1 MLTRFVIQKRE
12 LFAGGYEFPI
22 TGPYEKLVGRVYG
35 EVDPKNRLN
44 KVIVNLDKAPR
55 NKRERVEYWS
65 DFCIL
70 KPVDMARGN
79 GKIFYDA
86 PNRGGKRIV
95 AFLNDA
101 PQSNNPSTIED
112 AGNGFLMRQGYTI
125 VWCGWQGD
133 LMPQKNWLMMGVP
146 AATNNGKEIVSKVR
160 TEIVVEKKGIKSQ
173 PLSGDERVKSYAT
186 ALRDKSQA
194 SLTVREKS
202 YGPRIPVPPVEWEFA
217 SCMKDP
223 QTGKETIK
231 PSSKDLCLRS
241 GFKPGHIY
249 EFIYPAKNPL
259 VLGLG
264 FAVVRDLV
272 SFLRYELK
280 DAPGKPNPLATDMQ
294 TGALVRSRFDGPPI
308 SFSSRHWGNSP
319 LFSPLLGGSSY
330 SLSPL
335 LGGRDRG
342 GQATAITH
350 AYAWGRSQSG
360 RFLRDFVYHGFN
372 EDESRR
378 KVFDAIAPHVAG
390 GGRLF
395 LNYEFA
401 RPVTSS
407 QQHTN
412 QLEPE
417 LFPHAY
423 NILKDAQTDRRDGI
437 LKRPKTDPY
446 VFHTQT
452 STEYWQKRGCLAHTD
467 GKGRDVTPPDKVRI
481 YVIASAQHNSPFGSE
496 PVKDDT
502 RQPVNP
508 LPAGDVLRALMVA
521 MDLWVTQKIPPPP
534 SQYPRVGDRTLV
546 RPDSNGTSFLKI
558 PGVRFSGL
566 HNRQLFLDYGPNIL
580 RGRMDVHPPRQVGN
594 GAYTILVPK
603 VDGDGNDLAGIRLP
617 AVQVPIGT
625 YTGWNLQPRWLALD
639 ELSGLLG
646 SYIPFVK
653 TKADRRKTGDPRL
666 SIQERYKDHADYLQ
680 QVSCAARRLVDG
692 RFLLPEDAERLIGE
706 AKKHRIFPKR
716 KLP

>member
-1 MLTRFVIQKRE
+1 MITRFVVQRRE
-12 LFAGGYEFPI
+12 SFARGHEFPI
-22 TGPYEKLVGRVYG
+22 TGAYEKLVGKIYG

-44 KVIVNLDKAPR
+44 RVIVNLDKAPR
-55 NKRERVEYWS
+55 NRRGRVEYWS

-70 KPVDMARGN
+70 KPLDMARGN
-79 GKIFYDA
+79 GKLFFDA

-101 PQSNNPSTIED
+101 PQSNDPTTIED

-133 LMPQKNWLMMGVP
+133 LLRQKNWLAMGVP
-146 AATNNGKEIVSKVR
+146 IATHNGKTIVAQVR
-160 TEIVVEKKGIKSQ
+160 TEIVVEKEGIKSQ
-173 PLSGDERVKSYAT
+173 PLSGDDRVKSYA
-186 ALRDKSQA
+186 AASRDKSQA

-202 YGPRIPVPPVEWEFA
+202 YGPRIPVPSVEWEFA
-217 SCMKDP
+217 SCVNDP
-223 QTGKETIK
+223 RTGKEIVK
-231 PSSKDLCLRS
+231 PSARELYLRS

-249 EFIYPAKNPL
+249 ELIYPAKNPL

-264 FAVVRDLV
+264 FATVRDLV
-272 SFLRYELK
+272 SFLRYEMK
-280 DAPGKPNPLATDMQ
+280 DARGKPNPLYLPA
-294 TGALVRSRFDGPPI
+294 SRGE
-308 SFSSRHWGNSP
+308 NK
-319 LFSPLLGGSSY
+319 
-330 SLSPL
+330 
-335 LGGRDRG
+335 RG
-342 GQATAITH
+342 GNKITGISN
-350 AYAWGRSQSG
+350 AYSWGRSQSG

-372 EDESRR
+372 EDEKHR

-423 NILKDAQTDRRDGI
+423 NILKDAQTGRRDGI

-467 GKGRDVTPPDKVRI
+467 GKGRDVTPPDNVRI

-502 RQPVNP
+502 QQPVNP
-508 LPAGDVLRALMVA
+508 LPAGDVLRALVVA
-521 MDLWVTQKIPPPP
+521 LDLWVTQKLPPPP

-546 RPDSNGTSFLKI
+546 CPDSNGTCFPKI
-558 PGVRFSGL
+558 PSVRFTGL
-566 HNRQLFLDYGPNIL
+566 HNRQLFLDYGRHVL
-580 RGRMDVHPPRQVGN
+580 RGRIDLHPPREVGN
-594 GAYTILVPK
+594 GGYTILVPK
-603 VDGDGNDLAGIRLP
+603 VDANGNDLAGIRLP
-617 AVQVPIGT
+617 AIQVPTGT
-625 YTGWNLQPRWLALD
+625 YTGWNLQPRSLALD

-646 SYIPFVK
+646 SYIPFAK
-653 TKADRRKTGDPRL
+653 TKADRRQTGDPRL
-666 SIQERYKDHADYLQ
+666 SIEERYKDHSDYVK
-680 QVSCAARRLVDG
+680 QVSRAARRLVEE
-692 RFLLPEDAERLIGE
+692 RFLLLEDAERVIDE
-706 AKKHRIFPKR
+706 AKKQRLFAAHKTG
-716 KLP
+716 

>member
-1 MLTRFVIQKRE
+1 MLTRFVVQRRE
-12 LFAGGYEFPI
+12 TFAKGYEFPI
-22 TGPYEKLVGRVYG
+22 TGAYEKFVGKIYG
-35 EVDPKNRLN
+35 EVDPRNRLN

-55 NKRERVEYWS
+55 NKRGRVEYWS

-86 PNRGGKRIV
+86 PNRGSKRIV
-95 AFLNDA
+95 SFLNDA
-101 PQSNNPSTIED
+101 PASNDPITLED

-133 LMPQKNWLMMGVP
+133 LMPQQNWLVMGVP
-146 AATNNGKEIVSKVR
+146 VATNNGKEIVNKVR

-173 PLSGDERVKSYAT
+173 PLSGDERVKSYEAASRNKT
-186 ALRDKSQA
+186 QAL
-194 SLTVREKS
+194 LTVREKS
-202 YGPRIPVPPVEWEFA
+202 YGQRITVPSSEWEFA
-217 SCMKDP
+217 SCVKDSR
-223 QTGKETIK
+223 TGRETIK
-231 PSSKDLCLRS
+231 PSSEELYLPS

-249 EFIYPAKNPL
+249 ELIYPARNPL

-264 FAVVRDLV
+264 FAVVRDLI
-272 SFLRYELK
+272 SFLRYQSK
-280 DAPGKPNPLATDMQ
+280 DAAGRANPLA
-294 TGALVRSRFDGPPI
+294 A
-308 SFSSRHWGNSP
+308 GNKAA
-319 LFSPLLGGSSY
+319 GIHY
-330 SLSPL
+330 
-335 LGGRDRG
+335 
-342 GQATAITH
+342 
-350 AYAWGRSQSG
+350 AYGWGRSQSG

-372 EDESRR
+372 EDESQR

-407 QQHTN
+407 QQHAN

-423 NILKDAQTDRRDGI
+423 NVLKDAQTGRRDGI

-467 GKGRDVTPPDKVRI
+467 GKGRDVTPPDNVRI

-496 PVKDDT
+496 PVKEDT
-502 RQPVNP
+502 QQLVNP

-521 MDLWVTQKIPPPP
+521 LDLWVTQGLPPPA
-534 SQYPRVGDRTLV
+534 SQYPRVTDRTLV
-546 RPDSNGTSFLKI
+546 RPDRKSTRFPKI
-558 PGVRFSGL
+558 RGVRYRAL
-566 HNRQLFLDYGPNIL
+566 HNRQLFLDYGPRIS
-580 RGRMDVHPPRQVGN
+580 RGRMDIHPPRQIGK
-594 GAYTILVPK
+594 GSYTILVPK
-603 VDGDGNDLAGIRLP
+603 VDRDGNDVPGIRLP
-617 AVQVPIGT
+617 VVQVPIGT
-625 YTGWNLQPRWLALD
+625 YTGWNLQPRRLAED

-646 SYIPFVK
+646 SFIPFAK
-653 TKADRRKTGDPRL
+653 TKAERSKLHDPRL
-666 SIQERYKDHADYLQ
+666 SLKERYKNHSDYVKK
-680 QVSCAARRLVDG
+680 VSRVGRLLVDQ
-692 RFLLPEDAERLIGE
+692 RYLLPDDAERMIDE
-706 AKKHRIFPKR
+706 AKKRR
-716 KLP
+716 VL

>member
-1 MLTRFVIQKRE
+1 MLTRFVVQRRE
-12 LFAGGYEFPI
+12 IFAGGYEFPI
-22 TGPYEKLVGRVYG
+22 TGAYEKLVGKVYG

-55 NKRERVEYWS
+55 NRRGRVEYWS

-79 GKIFYDA
+79 GKLFYDA

-101 PQSNNPSTIED
+101 PQSNDPSTIED

-125 VWCGWQGD
+125 VWCGWQSD
-133 LMPQKNWLMMGVP
+133 LMPQANWLVMGVP
-146 AATNNGKEIVSKVR
+146 IATNNGKEIVRKVR

-173 PLSGDERVKSYAT
+173 PLSGDERVKSYAAAT
-186 ALRDKSQA
+186 LNKSLA
-194 SLTVREKS
+194 TLTVRKKG
-202 YGPRIPVPPVEWEFA
+202 YGRRIPIAESQWEFA
-217 SCMKDP
+217 ACEENGP
-223 QTGKETIK
+223 AGRETIRR
-231 PSSKDLCLRS
+231 STQDLYLRA

-259 VLGLG
+259 ILGLG
-264 FAVVRDLV
+264 FAVVRDWV
-272 SFLRYELK
+272 SFLRYEMK
-280 DAPGKPNPLATDMQ
+280 DTAGESNPLAPAKRAAT
-294 TGALVRSRFDGPPI
+294 VRLSRFE
-308 SFSSRHWGNSP
+308 
-319 LFSPLLGGSSY
+319 SPLLYLPPSRGENK
-330 SLSPL
+330 
-335 LGGRDRG
+335 RG
-342 GQATAITH
+342 GKKITAIRY
-350 AYAWGRSQSG
+350 AYGWGRSQSG

-372 EDESRR
+372 QDESRR
-378 KVFDAIAPHVAG
+378 KIFDAIAPHVAG
-390 GGRLF
+390 GGRVF

-423 NILKDAQTDRRDGI
+423 NILKDAQTGRRDGI

-467 GKGRDVTPPDKVRI
+467 GKGHDVTPPDKVRI

-496 PVKDDT
+496 PEKDDT
-502 RQPVNP
+502 QQLVNP

-521 MDLWVTQKIPPPP
+521 LDLWITQNIPPPP
-534 SQYPRVGDRTLV
+534 SHYPKVGDRTLV
-546 RPDSNGTSFLKI
+546 RPDRKSRGFPSIL
-558 PGVRFSGL
+558 GARYYGL
-566 HNRQLFLDYGPNIL
+566 HNRQLFLDYGPNMHH
-580 RGRMDVHPPRQVGN
+580 GRMDIHPPRQIGN

-603 VDGDGNDLAGIRLP
+603 VDRDGNDIAGIRLP
-617 AVQVPIGT
+617 AVQVPIAT
-625 YTGWNLQPRWLALD
+625 YAGWNLQPRGLAED

-646 SYIPFVK
+646 SYIAFAK
-653 TKADRRKTGDPRL
+653 TKAERRKAGDPRL
-666 SIQERYKDHADYLQ
+666 SVEERYKDQTDYVQ
-680 QVSCAARRLVDG
+680 KISRATRSLVEK
-692 RFLLPEDAERLIGE
+692 RFLLPEDAQRMIHE
-706 AKKHRIFPKR
+706 AKKRRLFAKR
-716 KLP
+716 KIK

>member
-1 MLTRFVIQKRE
+1 MITRFVVKRRE
-12 LFAGGYEFPI
+12 VFAGGHEFPI
-22 TGPYEKLVGRVYG
+22 TGAYEKLVGKVYG
-35 EVDPKNRLN
+35 EVDPRNRLN
-44 KVIVNLDKAPR
+44 RIIVNLNKAPR
-55 NKRERVEYWS
+55 NKRGRVEYWS

-70 KPVDMARGN
+70 KPLDMARGN

-101 PQSNNPSTIED
+101 PQSNDPSTIED

-133 LMPQKNWLMMGVP
+133 LMPQKDWLVMGVP
-146 AATNNGKEIVSKVR
+146 VATVDGKELTRRVR
-160 TEIVVEKKGIKSQ
+160 TEIVVEEKGIRSQ
-173 PLSGDERVKSYAT
+173 PLSGDERVKSYA
-186 ALRDKSQA
+186 AASLNKSLA
-194 SLTVREKS
+194 TLTVRKKG
-202 YGPRIPVPPVEWEFA
+202 YDHRIPIDDSLWEFA
-217 SCMKDP
+217 ACKKDGLRDRKTIRRS
-223 QTGKETIK
+223 TG
-231 PSSKDLCLRS
+231 DLYLRS

-280 DAPGKPNPLATDMQ
+280 DARGKPNPLATDNNPP
-294 TGALVRSRFDGPPI
+294 LYLPPSRGE
-308 SFSSRHWGNSP
+308 NK
-319 LFSPLLGGSSY
+319 
-330 SLSPL
+330 
-335 LGGRDRG
+335 RG
-342 GQATAITH
+342 GNKSTGISY
-350 AYAWGRSQSG
+350 AYGWGRSQSG

-372 EDESRR
+372 EDESHR

-390 GGRLF
+390 GGRMF

-412 QLEPE
+412 QFEPE

-423 NILKDAQTDRRDGI
+423 NVLRDAQTGRRDGI

-467 GKGRDVTPPDKVRI
+467 GKGRDITPPDKVRI

-496 PVKDDT
+496 PVKEDT
-502 RQPVNP
+502 QQLVNP

-521 MDLWVTQKIPPPP
+521 LDLWVTQGIPPP
-534 SQYPRVGDRTLV
+534 SSRYPRVGDGTLV
-546 RPDSNGTSFLKI
+546 RPDRKSSSFPKI
-558 PGVRFSGL
+558 PGVRYQGL
-566 HNRQLFLDYGPNIL
+566 HNRQLFLDHGPHIS
-580 RGRMDVHPPRQVGN
+580 RGQMDVHPPRQIRN

-603 VDGDGNDLAGIRLP
+603 VDRDGNDVAGIRLP

-625 YTGWNLQPRWLALD
+625 YTGWNLQPRRLAED
-639 ELSGLLG
+639 ELTGLLG
-646 SYIPFVK
+646 SFIPFAK
-653 TKADRRKTGDPRL
+653 TRAERSKLRDPRL
-666 SIQERYKDHADYLQ
+666 SLKERYKSHSDYIKK
-680 QVSCAARRLVDG
+680 VSHAARILVDQ
-692 RFLLPEDAERLIGE
+692 RYLLPEDAKRMIDE
-706 AKKHRIFPKR
+706 AKKRRVP
-716 KLP
+716 

>member
-1 MLTRFVIQKRE
+1 MITRLVIQRKE
-12 LFAGGYEFPI
+12 PFAKGHEFPL
-22 TGPYEKLVGRVYG
+22 TGAYEKIVVKLYG
-35 EVDPKNRLN
+35 EVDPKDRLN
-44 KVIVNLDKAPR
+44 RIIVNLDKAPR
-55 NKRERVEYWS
+55 NRRGNVEYSS

-79 GKIFYDA
+79 SKIFFDA
-86 PNRGGKRIV
+86 PNRGSKRILG
-95 AFLNDA
+95 FLNDA
-101 PQSNNPSTIED
+101 PQSNDPSTIEH
-112 AGNGFLMRQGYTI
+112 AGNGFLMRQGYTV

-133 LMPQKNWLMMGVP
+133 LMPIKNWLVLNVP
-146 AATNNGKEIVSKVR
+146 AATNKGKPIISRVR
-160 TEIVVEKKGIKSQ
+160 TEIVVDEKGVKSQ
-173 PLSGDERVKSYAT
+173 PLSADERVKSYQA
-186 ALRDKSQA
+186 AARDKSQA

-202 YGPRIPVPPVEWEFA
+202 YGRRIPVPPSEWQFA
-217 SCMKDP
+217 ACVKDP
-223 QTGKETIK
+223 RTGKETVK
-231 PSSKDLCLRS
+231 PSAMDLYLCS

-272 SFLRYELK
+272 SFLRYGLK
-280 DAPGKPNPLATDMQ
+280 DRAGRLNPLASGKS
-294 TGALVRSRFDGPPI
+294 TGI
-308 SFSSRHWGNSP
+308 S
-319 LFSPLLGGSSY
+319 Y
-330 SLSPL
+330 
-335 LGGRDRG
+335 
-342 GQATAITH
+342 

-378 KVFDAIAPHVAG
+378 KVFDAVAPHVAG
-390 GGRLF
+390 GGRLY

-412 QLEPE
+412 QLDPE

-423 NILKDAQTDRRDGI
+423 NLLKDAQTGRRNGI

-467 GKGRDVTPPDKVRI
+467 GKGNDIALPEKVRI

-502 RQPVNP
+502 QLRINP

-521 MDLWVTQKIPPPP
+521 MDQWASKGIPPPP
-534 SQYPRVGDRTLV
+534 SQYSTVRDGTLV
-546 RPDSNGTSFLKI
+546 PTNRRRIGFPTI
-558 PGVRFSGL
+558 PGVRFAGL
-566 HNRQLFLDYGPNIL
+566 HNRQLFIDYGPNIL
-580 RGRMDVHPPRQVGN
+580 RGKMTIHPPMPIDN
-594 GAYTILVPK
+594 GGYTILVPK
-603 VDGDGNDLAGIRLP
+603 VDRDGNDVAGIRLP

-625 YTGWNLQPRWLALD
+625 YTGWNLRPRGLAEN
-639 ELSGLLG
+639 ELAGLLG
-646 SYIPFVK
+646 SFIPFAK
-653 TKADRRKTGDPRL
+653 TKKERDKSGDPRL
-666 SIQERYKDHADYLQ
+666 SIEERYKDRKDYVQ
-680 QVSCAARRLVDG
+680 QVSRAARLLVDQLY
-692 RFLLPEDAERLIGE
+692 LLPQDAERMINE
-706 AKKHRIFPKR
+706 AKKRRFSK
-716 KLP
+716 

>member
-1 MLTRFVIQKRE
+1 MITRIAIKRRE
-12 LFAGGYEFPI
+12 PFAKGYEFPI
-22 TGPYEKLVGRVYG
+22 TGAYEKLVGKIYG
-35 EVDPKNRLN
+35 EVDPKNRLD

-55 NKRERVEYWS
+55 NKRGKVEYWS

-86 PNRGGKRIV
+86 PNRGSKRIV

-101 PQSNNPSTIED
+101 PASNDPTSLVE
-112 AGNGFLMRQGYTI
+112 AGNGFLMREGYTI

-133 LMPQKNWLMMGVP
+133 LMPQKNWLVMGVP
-146 AATNNGKEIVSKVR
+146 VAANGGKEILRKVR
-160 TEIVVEKKGIKSQ
+160 TEIVVDEKGIKSQ
-173 PLSGDERVKSYAT
+173 PLSGDERVKSYEAASRNKT
-186 ALRDKSQA
+186 HAL
-194 SLTVREKS
+194 LTVREKS
-202 YGPRIPVPPVEWEFA
+202 YGQRITVPSSEWEFA
-217 SCMKDP
+217 SCVKDSR
-223 QTGKETIK
+223 TGRETIK
-231 PSSKDLCLRS
+231 PSSKDLYLPS
-241 GFKPGHIY
+241 AFKPGVVY

-272 SFLRYELK
+272 SFLRYQSK
-280 DAPGKPNPLATDMQ
+280 DAAGRANPLASGNKT
-294 TGALVRSRFDGPPI
+294 TGIR
-308 SFSSRHWGNSP
+308 
-319 LFSPLLGGSSY
+319 Y
-330 SLSPL
+330 
-335 LGGRDRG
+335 
-342 GQATAITH
+342 
-350 AYAWGRSQSG
+350 AYGWGRSQSG

-423 NILKDAQTDRRDGI
+423 NILKDAQTRRRDGI

-467 GKGRDVTPPDKVRI
+467 GKGRDVSPPDKVRI
-481 YVIASAQHNSPFGSE
+481 YVVASAQHNSPFGSE

-502 RQPVNP
+502 QQLVNP
-508 LPAGDVLRALMVA
+508 LPAGDMLRALMVA
-521 MDLWVTQKIPPPP
+521 LDLWVTQGVSPPP
-534 SQYPRVGDRTLV
+534 SQYPRVGDGTLV
-546 RPDSNGTSFLKI
+546 RPDRKSTSFLRI
-558 PGVRFSGL
+558 PNVRYQGL
-566 HNRQLFLDYGPNIL
+566 HNRQLFLDYGSHIS
-580 RGRMDVHPPRQVGN
+580 RGRMDIHPPRQIGN

-603 VDGDGNDLAGIRLP
+603 VDRDGNDVAGIRLP
-617 AVQVPIGT
+617 VVQVPIGT
-625 YTGWNLQPRWLALD
+625 YTGWNLQPRRLAED

-646 SYIPFVK
+646 SFIPFA
-653 TKADRRKTGDPRL
+653 KAKAERSKLRDPRL
-666 SIQERYKDHADYLQ
+666 SLKERYKNHNDYVRK
-680 QVSCAARRLVDG
+680 VSRAARILVDQ
-692 RFLLPEDAERLIGE
+692 RYLLPEDAERMINE
-706 AKKHRIFPKR
+706 AKKRRVP
-716 KLP
+716 